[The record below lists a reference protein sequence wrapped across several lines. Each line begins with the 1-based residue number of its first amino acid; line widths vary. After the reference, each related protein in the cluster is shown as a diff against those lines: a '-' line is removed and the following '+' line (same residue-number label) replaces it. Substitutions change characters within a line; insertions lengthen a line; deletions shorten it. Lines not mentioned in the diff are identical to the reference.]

1 MAIMPVGGW
10 AYATLWIIFDPDDF
24 GGNGVATI
32 VTLRPPG
39 KSIAPY
45 IGVLI
50 APLRPYPLAP
60 ASDALAGGSKRNDF
74 GSDRL
79 RCRRERVEK
88 QVSRQ
93 KPEVDRSSEH
103 RDLFLHRVAWR
114 LPERAAGT
122 KAGCPQLSARGH
134 PGAYGVVFALPLDQ
148 APRRIQ
154 ARADRATAK
163 KRQGGRVLANVYEYT
178 P

>member
-1 MAIMPVGGW
+1 MISA
-10 AYATLWIIFDPDDF
+10 ATGF
-24 GGNGVATI
+24 GAGANA
-32 VTLRPPG
+32 LKNKSAG
-39 KSIAPY
+39 KSQK
-45 IGVLI
+45 LI
-50 APLRPYPLAP
+50 AA
-60 ASDALAGGSKRNDF
+60 
-74 GSDRL
+74 
-79 RCRRERVEK
+79 
-88 QVSRQ
+88 VSIGIC
-93 KPEVDRSSEH
+93 SFIGWLSG
-103 RDLFLHRVAWR
+103 
-114 LPERAAGT
+114 LPKRAAGT